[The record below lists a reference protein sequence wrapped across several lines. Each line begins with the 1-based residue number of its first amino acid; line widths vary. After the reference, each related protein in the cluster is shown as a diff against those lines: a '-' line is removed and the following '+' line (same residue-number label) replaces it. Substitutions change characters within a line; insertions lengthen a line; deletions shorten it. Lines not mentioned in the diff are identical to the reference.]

1 MDVKDLDW
9 RKSTRSGQNGGDCV
23 EIAISEKG
31 SE

>member
-1 MDVKDLDW
+1 MDVENLDW
-9 RKSTRSGQNGGDCV
+9 RKSERSAEQGDCV